1 MPVNYEVRV
10 SFLQRM
16 KKNNEFRLEEMISSP
31 HSIPSELRSQWRE
44 EQTRD
49 SKLFDEI
56 INDLSLQSTNCYE
69 CGCELHG
76 PYCPKCN
83 EEDLK

>member
-1 MPVNYEVRV
+1 MTVNYEVRV
-10 SFLQRM
+10 AFLQRM
-16 KKNNEFRLEEMISSP
+16 KKNNEARLEEMISLP
-31 HSIPSELRSQWRE
+31 YSIPSEMRHCWRE
-44 EQTRD
+44 EQARD

-56 INDLSLQSTNCYE
+56 IDDLSLQSTNCYE

-76 PYCPKCN
+76 SYCPKCN